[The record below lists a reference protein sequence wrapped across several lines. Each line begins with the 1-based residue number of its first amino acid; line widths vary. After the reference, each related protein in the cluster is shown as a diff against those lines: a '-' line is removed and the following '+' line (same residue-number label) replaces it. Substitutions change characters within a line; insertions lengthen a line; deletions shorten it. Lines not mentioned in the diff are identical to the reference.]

1 MEVSLPYV
9 QAHSNIKKVLE
20 KIREASVPDRFTQD
34 YLATKLGIKSS
45 AAKPVIPFLKR
56 IGFLS
61 ADGVPTNRYKQ
72 FRNSSESGIAAAEGL
87 REGYSPLFE
96 VNEYAQDLNDAD
108 LKGIVVQVTG
118 LEPDARNTQ
127 AIVSSFKALRDFSTF
142 DAEYSVSNEE
152 DGAVPADALSG
163 CELEIKNRGRING
176 IGISYTINL
185 NLPSTSD
192 ISVFNAIFSS
202 LKENLL

>member
-20 KIREASVPDRFTQD
+20 KIREASVPERFTQD

-61 ADGVPTNRYKQ
+61 ADAVPTNRYKQ
-72 FRNSSESGIAAAEGL
+72 FRNSSESGTAAAEGL
-87 REGYSPLFE
+87 REGYSALFE
-96 VNEYAQDLNDAD
+96 VNEYAQDLSDTD

-127 AIVSSFKALRDFSTF
+127 AIVGSFKALKDFASF
-142 DAEYSVSNEE
+142 DAECSVSDEGG
-152 DGAVPADALSG
+152 GAASADTSLNG
-163 CELEIKNRGRING
+163 ELEIPNRGRING